1 MPALTVQLRQAAP
14 IPLDAEF
21 SCAGGEL
28 VALVGPSGSGK
39 TTILRTIAGV
49 ARCAAG
55 RVAIG
60 DVVWFDSAAGIALPP
75 QQRRVGLVF
84 QNYALF
90 PHLTALENV
99 ALASPR
105 SDPPAHAR
113 ELLARVRLDGLADRR
128 PAQLSGG
135 QQQRVALAR
144 ALARDPQVLL
154 LDEPFSAVDQVT
166 RQDLHVELAE
176 LHRGLAIPMVL
187 VTHDLQE
194 AQRLAD
200 RMVILDRGTTL
211 QIGAPEQVRRQPRN
225 ARVAR
230 LLGLRNHFE
239 GVFHRARDG
248 SSMGALTWGRGP
260 GGVVLPVRDKGR
272 IDDGAEV
279 TWVVPGECLALRL
292 GGPHQPGSLPATLV
306 EAVALGDVTQCVIE
320 LRDEPRARVVV
331 GVPSAQ
337 LRDRPVD
344 AGQPAQLSIDTLGI
358 HIMPVRHAAAA
369 RQAEAA
375 AASAAPAT
383 LPQSA

>member
-1 MPALTVQLRQAAP
+1 MPVLSVRLQQAAP
-14 IPLDAEF
+14 IPLEAEF
-21 SCAGGEL
+21 TCGAGEL

-55 RVAIG
+55 RVAI
-60 DVVWFDSAAGIALPP
+60 DEVAWFDSAAGIELTP

-90 PHLTALENV
+90 PHLSALENV

-105 SDPPAHAR
+105 ADAAAHAR
-113 ELLARVRLDGLADRR
+113 ELLARVRLDELAARR

-166 RQDLHVELAE
+166 RQDLYVELAE
-176 LHRGLAIPMVL
+176 LHRSLAIPIVL

-200 RMVILDRGTTL
+200 RMVILDRGCTL

-225 ARVAR
+225 ARVAQ
-230 LLGLRNHFE
+230 LLGLRNHFD
-239 GVFHRARDG
+239 GVFHCARDG
-248 SSMGALTWGRGP
+248 SAMGALTWGRTPDGI
-260 GGVVLPVRDKGR
+260 VLAVRDKGR

-279 TWVVPGECLALRL
+279 TWVVPGESLALRF
-292 GGPHQPGSLPATLV
+292 GGPRQPGGLDATLV
-306 EAVALGDVTQCVIE
+306 EAVALGDITQCVVE
-320 LRDEPRARVVV
+320 LRAAPRPRVVV
-331 GVPSAQ
+331 SVPTAL
-337 LRDRPVD
+337 LREQPAAV
-344 AGQPAQLSIDTLGI
+344 GQPVQLVIDTQGI
-358 HIMPVRHAAAA
+358 HIMPLRHG
-369 RQAEAA
+369 
-375 AASAAPAT
+375 SAAIRPAQQALET
-383 LPQSA
+383 TP

>member
-1 MPALTVQLRQAAP
+1 MPALSVRLRQAAP

-21 SCAGGEL
+21 TCGAGEL

-39 TTILRTIAGV
+39 STILRTIAGV
-49 ARCAAG
+49 ARCAEG
-55 RVAIG
+55 RVAI
-60 DVVWFDSAAGIALPP
+60 DETAWFDSAAGVELTP

-90 PHLTALENV
+90 PHLSALENV

-105 SDPPAHAR
+105 PDPTAHAR
-113 ELLARVRLDGLADRR
+113 ELLARVRLGELAGRR

-166 RQDLHVELAE
+166 RQDLYVELAE
-176 LHRGLAIPMVL
+176 LHRSLAIPMIL

-248 SSMGALTWGRGP
+248 SSLGTLTWGRRP
-260 GGVVLPVRDKGR
+260 GGIVLPVRDKGR

-279 TWVVPGECLALRL
+279 TWVVPGESLALRFAGPPHTGVL
-292 GGPHQPGSLPATLV
+292 GATLV
-306 EAVALGDVTQCVIE
+306 EAIALGDITQCVVE
-320 LRDEPRARVVV
+320 LQEAPRARVVV
-331 GVPSAQ
+331 SVPSAL
-337 LRDRPVD
+337 LREHPVD
-344 AGQPAQLSIDTLGI
+344 AGQQVQLAIETLGI
-358 HIMPVRHAAAA
+358 HIMPVRHAAA
-369 RQAEAA
+369 REAA
-375 AASAAPAT
+375 WRAAPGM
-383 LPQSA
+383 PQPAPQPT

>member
-1 MPALTVQLRQAAP
+1 MPTLSVRLRQAAP

-21 SCAGGEL
+21 NCGAGEL

-49 ARCAAG
+49 ARCAEG
-55 RVAIG
+55 RVAID
-60 DVVWFDSAAGIALPP
+60 DVAWFDSAAGVQLSP

-90 PHLTALENV
+90 PHLSALDNV

-105 SDPPAHAR
+105 ADAAAHAR
-113 ELLARVRLDGLADRR
+113 QLLARVRLDGLAGRR

-176 LHRGLAIPMVL
+176 LHRSLSIPMIL

-200 RMVILDRGTTL
+200 RMVILDRGATL

-225 ARVAR
+225 ARVAG

-248 SSMGALTWGRGP
+248 SSVGTLTWGREA
-260 GGVVLPVRDKGR
+260 GGIVLPVRDKGR

-279 TWVVPGECLALRL
+279 TWVVPGECLALHFA
-292 GGPHQPGSLPATLV
+292 GPQQPGHFDGILV
-306 EAVALGDVTQCVIE
+306 EAVALGDITQCVVE
-320 LRDEPRARVVV
+320 LRAAPQPRVIL

-337 LRDRPVD
+337 LHEHPVQ
-344 AGQPAQLSIDTLGI
+344 ARHPVQLAIDPMGI
-358 HIMPVRHAAAA
+358 HIMPVRHG
-369 RQAEAA
+369 AERATPEVEPRGLQP
-375 AASAAPAT
+375 AS
-383 LPQSA
+383 QESK

>member
-1 MPALTVQLRQAAP
+1 MPRLVVRLQQSAP
-14 IPLDAEF
+14 IPLDVEF
-21 SCAGGEL
+21 DCGAGEL

-39 TTILRTIAGV
+39 TTILRAIAGL
-49 ARCAAG
+49 ARCGEG
-55 RVAIG
+55 RVAVG
-60 DVVWFDSAAGIALPP
+60 DAVWFDSAAGLRWSP

-99 ALASPR
+99 ALACPR
-105 SDPPAHAR
+105 SDAAAHAR
-113 ELLARVRLDGLADRR
+113 ELLARVRLDGLAERR

-166 RQDLHVELAE
+166 RQDLYVELAE
-176 LHRGLAIPMVL
+176 LHRGLAIPMIL

-200 RMVILDRGTTL
+200 RMVILDRGSTL

-248 SSMGALTWGRGP
+248 SSHGTLTWGREA
-260 GGVVLPVRDKGR
+260 GGIVLSVRDKGR

-279 TWVVPGECLALRL
+279 TWVVPGECLALRFA
-292 GGPHQPGSLPATLV
+292 GPCEPDCFDGTLV
-306 EAVALGDVTQCVIE
+306 EAVALGDIAQCVVQ
-320 LRDEPRARVVV
+320 LRAPPQPRVIVD
-331 GVPSAQ
+331 VPSAL
-337 LRDRPVD
+337 LREHAGNAGRPLML
-344 AGQPAQLSIDTLGI
+344 AIDCQGI
-358 HIMPVRHAAAA
+358 HIMPVRHAGA
-369 RQAEAA
+369 RPAGVPAELPLPRP
-375 AASAAPAT
+375 APQ
-383 LPQSA
+383 PV

>member
-1 MPALTVQLRQAAP
+1 MPALSVQLRQEAP

-21 SCAGGEL
+21 TCGPGEL

-39 TTILRTIAGV
+39 TTLLRTVAGL
-49 ARCAAG
+49 ARCVAG
-55 RVAIG
+55 RVAID
-60 DVVWFDSAAGIALPP
+60 DVVWFDSAAGIDLAP

-90 PHLTALENV
+90 PHLSALDNV

-105 SDPPAHAR
+105 PDAKAHAL
-113 ELLARVRLDGLADRR
+113 ELLARVRLGDLAGRR

-144 ALARDPQVLL
+144 ALARDPRVLL

-166 RQDLHVELAE
+166 RQDLYVELAE
-176 LHRGLAIPMVL
+176 LHRSLSIPIIL

-200 RMVILDRGTTL
+200 RMVILDRGAAL

-225 ARVAR
+225 ARVAQ

-248 SSMGALTWGRGP
+248 SSVGRLTWGRAA
-260 GGVVLPVRDKGR
+260 GGITLPVRDKSR
-272 IDDGAEV
+272 IEDGAEV
-279 TWVVPGECLALRL
+279 TWVVPGECLALRFER
-292 GGPHQPGSLPATLV
+292 GPAPEGFEGELL
-306 EAVALGDVTQCVIE
+306 EAVALGDITQCVVR
-320 LRDEPRARVVV
+320 LRSAPQPRVVV
-331 GVPSAQ
+331 SVPSGV
-337 LRDRPVD
+337 LRQHAAMVGGEVRVT
-344 AGQPAQLSIDTLGI
+344 IDTSGI
-358 HIMPVRHAAAA
+358 HIMPLRHAKVAAVAAA
-369 RQAEAA
+369 NPPVVAQP
-375 AASAAPAT
+375 APELT
-383 LPQSA
+383 

>member
-1 MPALTVQLRQAAP
+1 MPALSVRLRQVSP

-21 SCAGGEL
+21 TCGAGEL

-49 ARCAAG
+49 ARAASG
-55 RVAIG
+55 RVAI
-60 DVVWFDSAAGIALPP
+60 DDAVWFDSAAGIELAP

-84 QNYALF
+84 QSYALF
-90 PHLTALENV
+90 PHLSALENV

-105 SDPPAHAR
+105 ADAAAHAR
-113 ELLARVRLDGLADRR
+113 ELLARVRLGDLAGRR

-166 RQDLHVELAE
+166 RQDLYVELAE
-176 LHRGLAIPMVL
+176 LHRSLAIPMIL

-200 RMVILDRGTTL
+200 RMVILDRGATL

-225 ARVAR
+225 ARVAQ

-248 SSMGALTWGRGP
+248 SSMGTLTWGRQP

-279 TWVVPGECLALRL
+279 TWVVPGENLALRFA
-292 GGPHQPGSLPATLV
+292 GPRSPECFDATLV
-306 EAVALGDVTQCVIE
+306 ESIALGDITQCVVE
-320 LRDEPRARVVV
+320 LRQAPRARVVV
-331 GVPSAQ
+331 GVPSAL
-337 LRDRPVD
+337 LREH
-344 AGQPAQLSIDTLGI
+344 PADVGRQVLLEMDSLGI
-358 HIMPVRHAAAA
+358 HIMPVRLAAA
-369 RQAEAA
+369 RTAEARA
-375 AASAAPAT
+375 GSVASRPV
-383 LPQSA
+383 PQPT